1 MEKRCWWWWRG
12 KLTKTAL
19 KKLKSW
25 DMEEMSRRQ
34 MRAHRKCREELNK
47 VDWEMMKKHLHTP
60 EALQAYEKLCNLA
73 RKNITD
79 QAVGVICWRVKSL
92 SPPLWR

>member
-1 MEKRCWWWWRG
+1 MEKRWWWRG

-19 KKLKSW
+19 KKLKPW

-34 MRAHRKCREELNK
+34 RRAHRKRREELNK

-73 RKNITD
+73 SKNITD